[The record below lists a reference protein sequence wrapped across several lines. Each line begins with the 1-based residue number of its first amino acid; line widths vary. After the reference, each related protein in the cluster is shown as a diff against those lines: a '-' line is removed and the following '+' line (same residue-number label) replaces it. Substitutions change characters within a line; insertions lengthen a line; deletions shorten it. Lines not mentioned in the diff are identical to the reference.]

1 MEFITCHEI
10 PLELPFYM
18 RWHPKKTLWPNPD
31 HQFDAHDLG
40 NQVRHPWHPAGSAHL
55 TLGPDMVMGWLGNPR
70 SGGLVHQWI
79 GGKIYRKPWFF
90 PSTCRVF
97 LCSLKPIRWW
107 SHPAVHLRDLCHG
120 FPGTSHACSQ
130 EQHTQEMGT
139 LYLVGAKWQPP
150 EKCWP
155 SGSLTAEN
163 HHVWSAN
170 HLGFIRKITRIW
182 SVSHVC
188 CWSRLLRS
196 RMEWSCRQ
204 GAPCELVVGSPESS
218 EAMGPDLGW
227 SSKSQRKR
235 PSEGK
240 MIKPLDVVYIPRS
253 SHKGNKAKRMVG

>member
-1 MEFITCHEI
+1 MEFIACHEI
-10 PLELPFYM
+10 PIELPFYM
-18 RWHPKKTLWPNPD
+18 RWNPKKILWPNPD

-170 HLGFIRKITRIW
+170 HLGFYWENHQDLIGKSCVLVTAIEVADGMELSPGRSMRIGGW
-182 SVSHVC
+182 EP
-188 CWSRLLRS
+188 R
-196 RMEWSCRQ
+196 
-204 GAPCELVVGSPESS
+204 S
-218 EAMGPDLGW
+218 EAMAPDLG